1 MSGKG
6 VPSLPKFLR
15 ASRAKIFFKGYLP
28 WFFENF
34 HIFFKGYYLGFL
46 KISARFACENFFH
59 KGIYY
64 LGFLKIFAR
73 FARKNFFQ
81 RVLPWFFENF
91 RALRAWKFFSQGYLL
106 PWFFENFRALRAQKF
121 FSKGTYYLGFLK
133 ISARFA
139 RGNFFPKGITL
150 VFWKFSRA
158 SRAEIFY
165 QGHLLPCFFENFL
178 ALRALKFFSKADIQP
193 FNFFKKKKKEEGRKK
208 GSFF

>member
-6 VPSLPKFLR
+6 VPSLPKFSR

-81 RVLPWFFENF
+81 RVLTTLVF
-91 RALRAWKFFSQGYLL
+91 WKFPRASRAEIFFPRAL
-106 PWFFENFRALRAQKF
+106 PWFFENFRALRARKYF
-121 FSKGTYYLGFLK
+121 IKGTYYLVFLK
-133 ISARFA
+133 ISSRFA
-139 RGNFFPKGITL
+139 RWNFFPKPTS
-150 VFWKFSRA
+150 SRL
-158 SRAEIFY
+158 IF
-165 QGHLLPCFFENFL
+165 
-178 ALRALKFFSKADIQP
+178 LRRKKKRKGEKKGV
-193 FNFFKKKKKEEGRKK
+193 FFKARGVSGGACPPVVLSEKSSAIDLLKK
-208 GSFF
+208 